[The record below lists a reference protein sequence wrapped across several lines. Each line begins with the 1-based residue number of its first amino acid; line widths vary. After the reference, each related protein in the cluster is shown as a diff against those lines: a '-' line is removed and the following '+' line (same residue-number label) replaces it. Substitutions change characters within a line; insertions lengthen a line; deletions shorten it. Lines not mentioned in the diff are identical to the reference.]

1 MADRTEGDLV
11 RRLSPF
17 ATAADFI
24 DWRLLAAIPYF
35 TDVFPDERLWPIL
48 VRLADAEDEAYIRER
63 RIDPDKIFIRRGEED
78 RMIYWILDGRAR
90 IFIEIAGT
98 AKEIHTAGKGE
109 CVGELGVLRQEPRT
123 ANVIAGHHGLRVL
136 AFDWQIADRHPE
148 VGGRLYSLVARHLA
162 DKLECAY
169 GKQLQIIVN
178 SLRVLQERTQR
189 LTERCRQLETL
200 LREHGIT
207 PGCASGLDPQE
218 ALDRAIASIRE
229 SLSLLERKQNDTALE
244 RIGVV

>member
-1 MADRTEGDLV
+1 MADRAEGDLV
-11 RRLSPF
+11 RSLSPF

-35 TDVFPDERLWPIL
+35 TDVFPDERLWPLL
-48 VRLADAEDEAYIRER
+48 VRLADQEDKPYIQER
-63 RIDPDKIFIRRGEED
+63 RIDPDKVLIRRGEED
-78 RMIYWILDGRAR
+78 RMIHWILEGRAR
-90 IFIEIAGT
+90 ILIDIAGT
-98 AKEIHTAGKGE
+98 PKEIHTAGKGE
-109 CVGELGVLRQEPRT
+109 CVGELGVLRREPRT
-123 ANVIAGHHGLRVL
+123 ADVLAGRHGLRVL
-136 AFDWQIADRHPE
+136 AFDWRIADRHPE

-189 LTERCRQLETL
+189 LTERCRQLESL
-200 LREHGIT
+200 LREHGIA
-207 PGCASGLDPQE
+207 PAPLDGIDQQE

-229 SLSLLERKQNDTALE
+229 SLALLERKQNDTALE